1 MTEIDGIN
9 FAVSNSIEIF
19 SFVMS
24 LFGVWILSSL
34 LSLHYNKFFP
44 HISRSQSMGKTLII
58 ISTITFLIIT
68 VVKSSL
74 ALSLGLVG
82 ALSIIR
88 FRTPIKE
95 PFELSYLFMSIAIG
109 LGFGANQWLPTS
121 IVIIFSMAVLI
132 YYSKNSKNSKNLV
145 DGSYFIYM
153 DFEKSE
159 NDMDIEDI
167 LLGIG
172 ENINIDMDLRRVD
185 RNLDSTKITIN
196 AIINSNEDLVKLN
209 KDLVSILNPTSISI
223 VDNQKLMPF

>member
-9 FAVSNSIEIF
+9 FSVSNSIEIF
-19 SFVMS
+19 SFTMM
-24 LFGVWILSSL
+24 LLGVWMLSSL

-44 HISRSQSMGKTLII
+44 HISRSQSMGKTLIM

-121 IVIIFSMAVLI
+121 IVIIFSLVVLI
-132 YYSKNSKNSKNLV
+132 FYSKNSNNLI

-159 NDMDIEDI
+159 NDMEIEDI
-167 LLGIG
+167 LLEIG
-172 ENINIDMDLRRVD
+172 KNINVDMNLRRVD
-185 RNLDSTKITIN
+185 RNLESTKITIN
-196 AIINSNEDLVKLN
+196 ALISSNEDLVKLN
-209 KDLVSILNPTSISI
+209 KDLVSILKPTSISI

>member
-19 SFVMS
+19 SFVM
-24 LFGVWILSSL
+24 LLLGVWILSSL

-44 HISRSQSMGKTLII
+44 HISRSQSMGKTLIM
-58 ISTITFLIIT
+58 ISIITFLIIT

-121 IVIIFSMAVLI
+121 IVVIFSLLVLV
-132 YYSKNSKNSKNLV
+132 YYSKNSNKLV
-145 DGSYFIYM
+145 DGSFFIYM
-153 DFEKSE
+153 NFVKSD

-167 LLGIG
+167 LLGIA
-172 ENINIDMDLRRVD
+172 ENININMNLRRVD
-185 RNLDSTKITIN
+185 RDLKSTKITIN
-196 AIINSNEDLVKLN
+196 AMIKSNEDLVKLN
-209 KDLVSILNPTSISI
+209 KELVKILKPSTISI

>member
-1 MTEIDGIN
+1 MTEIDQLN

-19 SFVMS
+19 SFFLM
-24 LFGVWILSSL
+24 LLGVWILSSL
-34 LSLHYNKFFP
+34 LALHYNKFFP
-44 HISRSQSMGKTLII
+44 HVSRSQSMGKTLII
-58 ISTITFLIIT
+58 ISTITFLIIS

-95 PFELSYLFMSIAIG
+95 PFELSYLFISIAIG

-121 IVIIFSMAVLI
+121 IVVIFSLLVLV
-132 YYSKNSKNSKNLV
+132 YYSKNSNKLV
-145 DGSYFIYM
+145 EGSFFIYM
-153 DFEKSE
+153 DFLKSD

-167 LLGIG
+167 LIGIA
-172 ENINIDMDLRRVD
+172 ENININMNLRRVD
-185 RNLDSTKITIN
+185 RNPKSTKITIN
-196 AIINSNEDLVKLN
+196 AMIKSNEDLVKLN
-209 KDLVSILNPTSISI
+209 KELVKILKPSTISI

>member
-1 MTEIDGIN
+1 MTEIDGMN

-19 SFVMS
+19 SFLMS
-24 LFGVWILSSL
+24 LLGVWVLSSL

-44 HISRSQSMGKTLII
+44 HISRSQSMGKTLIM

-109 LGFGANQWLPTS
+109 LGFGANQWLPTT
-121 IVIIFSMAVLI
+121 IVIVFSMAVLI
-132 YYSKNSKNSKNLV
+132 YYSKSSKNLA

-172 ENINIDMDLRRVD
+172 ENINVDMDLRRVD
-185 RNLDSTKITIN
+185 RNLESTKITIN
-196 AIINSNEDLVKLN
+196 AIINSNEDLVRN
-209 KDLVSILNPTSISI
+209 I
-223 VDNQKLMPF
+223 Q

>member
-1 MTEIDGIN
+1 MNEVN

-19 SFVMS
+19 SFTMM
-24 LFGVWILSSL
+24 LLGVWVLSSL
-34 LSLHYNKFFP
+34 VSLHYNKFFP
-44 HISRSQSMGKTLII
+44 HISRSQSMGKTLIM

-109 LGFGANQWLPTS
+109 LGYGANQWLPTS
-121 IVIIFSMAVLI
+121 IVIIFSLVVLTF
-132 YYSKNSKNSKNLV
+132 YSKNSNKFLE
-145 DGSYFIYM
+145 GSYFIYM

-159 NDMDIEDI
+159 NDMAIEDI

-172 ENINIDMDLRRVD
+172 QNINVDMDLRRID
-185 RNLDSTKITIN
+185 RNLESTKITIN

-209 KDLVSILNPTSISI
+209 KDLVEILKPTSISI